1 MSSRMLVGQH
11 IEHNARR
18 YAQKIALREA
28 HGRIWTYAELNAFAN
43 RSAHALRAAGIGH
56 GDKVGMLCDSRLE
69 WVGLYAGIVKLGAVA
84 VPVNYR
90 LTPAEMAEN
99 LADADARLL
108 FALEELATPVRALL
122 PGLRTVLVDSER
134 GDSVQGE
141 GLVAFLEGQPATN
154 IDADVQASDANVI
167 LFTGGTTGRSKGV
180 VLSHENLFWNSLD
193 EIIDTQMH
201 EGDNTLLATP
211 LHHSAAL
218 NCWLLPHLYLG
229 ATATLL
235 SKYSAEAM
243 LRAIAAHRVTN
254 AFSPPSVARE
264 VYLHPLARELDLSS
278 FRRWYIGGGILVD
291 QDRDAIHALI
301 PGLRIYFQYGL
312 TEAGPIVTVL
322 KEEDVERGAGSIGR
336 AFINFEVK
344 ILREDSS
351 DAELGEEGEIA
362 VRGPAVMAGYYK
374 RPEATQ
380 AVFHDGWLRT
390 GDSGV
395 MDAQG
400 FVHFRDR
407 LKDMVKTGGLN
418 VYSQEVERVLV
429 QHPAVREVG
438 IIGMPSEKWGEE
450 VTAIV
455 ALRPGRSVDADEL
468 IAYGR
473 ESLAAYKL
481 PKRVLFIPYEEM
493 PINFSGKVMKR
504 ELRARYLPAN
514 RPT

>member
-1 MSSRMLVGQH
+1 MTSRMLVGQH
-11 IEHNARR
+11 VEHNARR
-18 YAQKIALREA
+18 FARKIALRVA
-28 HGRIWTYAELNAFAN
+28 HGAEWTYAELNGFAN
-43 RSAHALRAAGIGH
+43 RAARALRAAGIGH
-56 GDKVGMLCDSRLE
+56 GDKVALLCDSRLE
-69 WVGLYAGIVKLGAVA
+69 WVGLYVGIVKLGAVA

-90 LTPAEMAEN
+90 LTPAEIAAN
-99 LADADARLL
+99 LVDADVGLL
-108 FALEELATPVRALL
+108 LALEALAAPVRAQL
-122 PGLRTVLVDSER
+122 PQLRCVVIDGTHA
-134 GDSVQGE
+134 E
-141 GLVAFLEGQPATN
+141 GLTAFLAGHAPSDIAS
-154 IDADVQASDANVI
+154 DVKASDANVI

-193 EIIDTQMH
+193 EIIDTHMH

-235 SKYSAEAM
+235 PKYSAEAM
-243 LRAIAAHRVTN
+243 LRAIDAHRVTN
-254 AFSPPSVARE
+254 AFSPPSMARE
-264 VYLHPLARELDLSS
+264 VYLHPLAREVDLSS
-278 FRRWYIGGGILVD
+278 FRRWYIGGGVLAD

-301 PGLRIYFQYGL
+301 PGLRIYYQYGL

-322 KEEDVERGAGSIGR
+322 KEEDVQRGAGSIGR

-344 ILREDSS
+344 ILTGDLS
-351 DAELGEEGEIA
+351 DAKPGEEGEIA
-362 VRGPAVMAGYYK
+362 VRGPAVMAGYY
-374 RPEATQ
+374 RQPEATR
-380 AVFHDGWLRT
+380 AVFHAGWLRT

-395 MDAQG
+395 MDAEG
-400 FVHFRDR
+400 FVYFRDR

-418 VYSQEVERVLV
+418 VYSQEVEHVLA

-438 IIGMPSEKWGEE
+438 IIGMPSDKWGEE

-455 ALRPGRSVDADEL
+455 ALRPDRSVEAEEL
-468 IAYGR
+468 IAYAR
-473 ESLAAYKL
+473 TRLAGYKV

-504 ELRARYLPAN
+504 ELRARFLPQA
-514 RPT
+514 

>member
-1 MSSRMLVGQH
+1 MLVGQH

-18 YAQKIALREA
+18 FARKIAMREA
-28 HGRIWTYAELNAFAN
+28 HGREWTYADLNVFAN
-43 RSAHALRAAGIGH
+43 RAAHALRAAGICH

-69 WVGLYAGIVKLGAVA
+69 WVGLYVGIVKLGAVA

-99 LADADARLL
+99 LAEADARLL
-108 FALEELATPVRALL
+108 FALEALATPVRALL
-122 PGLRTVLVDSER
+122 PDLRTVLVDGAKVGSL
-134 GDSVQGE
+134 G
-141 GLVAFLEGQPATN
+141 AFLEGQPVTD
-154 IDADVQASDANVI
+154 IDADVQARDANVI

-193 EIIDTQMH
+193 EIIDTHMH

-235 SKYSAEAM
+235 PKYSAEAM

-278 FRRWYIGGGILVD
+278 FRRWYIGGGILVN

-322 KEEDVERGAGSIGR
+322 KEEDVDRGAGSIGR

-344 ILREDSS
+344 ILREDLT

-362 VRGPAVMAGYYK
+362 VRGPAVMASYYK
-374 RPEATQ
+374 LPEETQ
-380 AVFHDGWLRT
+380 AVFHGGWLRT

-395 MDAQG
+395 MDANG
-400 FVHFRDR
+400 FVYFRDR
-407 LKDMVKTGGLN
+407 LKDMIKTGGLN
-418 VYSQEVERVLV
+418 VYSQEVERILA
-429 QHPAVREVG
+429 QHSAVREVG

-455 ALRPGRSVDADEL
+455 ALRPGHSVEAEEL

-473 ESLAAYKL
+473 QHLAAYKL

-504 ELRARYLPAN
+504 ELRARFMLTN
-514 RPT
+514 

>member
-1 MSSRMLVGQH
+1 MLVGQH
-11 IEHNARR
+11 VEHNARR
-18 YAQKIALREA
+18 YPHKVAVQEA
-28 HGRIWTYAELNAFAN
+28 HGRAWTYAELNRFAN
-43 RSAHALRAAGIGH
+43 AAASALRAAGIVH
-56 GDKVGMLCDSRLE
+56 GDKVGILCDSRLE
-69 WVGLYAGIVKLGAVA
+69 WVGLYVGIVKLGAVA

-90 LTPAEMAEN
+90 ITPAEVAEN
-99 LADADARLL
+99 LSDAEVRVL
-108 FALEELATPVRALL
+108 FALESLAAPVRALV
-122 PGLRTVLVDSER
+122 PELRTVLVDGTGAECLER
-134 GDSVQGE
+134 
-141 GLVAFLEGQPATN
+141 FLRGHGTE
-154 IDADVQASDANVI
+154 DVHAELQAKDPNVI

-235 SKYSAEAM
+235 PKYSAEAM
-243 LRAIAAHRVTN
+243 LKAIAEYRVTN

-264 VYLHPLARELDLSS
+264 IYLHPLAGKLDLSS
-278 FRRWYIGGGILVD
+278 FRRWYIGGGILAE
-291 QDRDAIHALI
+291 QDRRAIHALI
-301 PGLRIYFQYGL
+301 PGVRIYFQYGL

-322 KEEDVERGAGSIGR
+322 KPEDAERGGGSIGR

-344 ILREDSS
+344 ILRYDLS

-362 VRGPAVMAGYYK
+362 VRGPAVMAEYYE
-374 RPEATQ
+374 RPDATR
-380 AVFHDGWLRT
+380 AVFHGDWLRT

-395 MDAQG
+395 MDANG
-400 FVHFRDR
+400 FVFFRDR

-429 QHPAVREVG
+429 QHPAVLEVG
-438 IIGMPSEKWGEE
+438 IIGLPSERWGEE

-455 ALRPGRSVDADEL
+455 VLRPGRTANAEEL

-473 ESLAAYKL
+473 EHLAAYKI
-481 PKRVLFIPYEEM
+481 PKRVIFIPSAEM
-493 PINFSGKVMKR
+493 PISPTGKVLKR
-504 ELRARYLPAN
+504 ELRARFSP
-514 RPT
+514 R

>member
-11 IEHNARR
+11 VEHNARR
-18 YAQKIALREA
+18 FADKVALREA
-28 HGRIWTYAELNAFAN
+28 HGREWTYAQLNAFAN
-43 RSAHALRAAGIGH
+43 RTAHALRAAGVGH

-69 WVGLYAGIVKLGAVA
+69 WVGLYVGIVKLGAVA

-90 LTPAEMAEN
+90 LTAAEMAEN
-99 LADADARLL
+99 LSDADARLL
-108 FALEELATPVRALL
+108 FALQSLATPVCALL
-122 PGLRTVLVDSER
+122 PELRTVLIDSA
-134 GDSVQGE
+134 QGNC
-141 GLVAFLEGQPATN
+141 LAALLQAQPDTDIVAE
-154 IDADVQASDANVI
+154 VQASDANVI

-193 EIIDTQMH
+193 EIIDTHMY

-235 SKYSAEAM
+235 PKYSAEAM

-264 VYLHPLARELDLSS
+264 IYLHPLARDLDLSS
-278 FRRWYIGGGILVD
+278 FRRWYVGGGVLAD

-301 PGLRIYFQYGL
+301 PGVQIYFQYGL

-322 KEEDVERGAGSIGR
+322 KEEDVDRGAGSIGR
-336 AFINFEVK
+336 AFINFEVT
-344 ILREDSS
+344 ILRDDLSM
-351 DAELGEEGEIA
+351 AELGEEGEIA
-362 VRGPAVMAGYYK
+362 VRGPAVMSGYYK
-374 RPEATQ
+374 RPDATQ
-380 AVFHDGWLRT
+380 AVIHNGWLRT

-395 MDAQG
+395 IDADG
-400 FVHFRDR
+400 FVYFRDR

-418 VYSQEVERVLV
+418 VYSQEVERILA

-455 ALRPGRSVDADEL
+455 ALRPGRSVEADEL

-473 ESLAAYKL
+473 EHLAAYKV
-481 PKRVLFIPYEEM
+481 PKRVLFIAYEEM
-493 PINFSGKVMKR
+493 PINFSGKVLKR
-504 ELRARYLPAN
+504 ELRSRYLPS
-514 RPT
+514 T